1 MTKILNVYIRSLTL
15 SDAVELL
22 NLEKKNQAF
31 FQNHSITRPENYW
44 TLETHKELIGKW
56 EEHTKKDIE
65 YQFGIFQINN
75 DVLIGTIIISCC
87 PWTLSKCNFRIFLRP
102 RT

>member
-31 FQNHSITRPENYW
+31 FQNYSITRPETYW
-44 TLETHKELIGKW
+44 IFETHKKLIGGRR
-56 EEHTKKDIE
+56 HKKR
-65 YQFGIFQINN
+65 Y
-75 DVLIGTIIISCC
+75 
-87 PWTLSKCNFRIFLRP
+87 
-102 RT
+102 